1 MSLNDET
8 LTPLEKA
15 QRTINAAKDSAWV
28 IQNEVT
34 KLQSSGTLSESN
46 RGNIQR
52 NVDHLKLVVADQN
65 IISSGEDITD
75 LNAAITLGESTLAS
89 NPA

>member
-1 MSLNDET
+1 MNLNNET

-28 IQNEVT
+28 IQDEVT
-34 KLQSSGTLSESN
+34 KLQVSGKLTESN

-52 NVDHLKLVVADQN
+52 NVDHLKLVVANQD

-75 LNAAITLGESTLAS
+75 LNAAIILGEATLAS